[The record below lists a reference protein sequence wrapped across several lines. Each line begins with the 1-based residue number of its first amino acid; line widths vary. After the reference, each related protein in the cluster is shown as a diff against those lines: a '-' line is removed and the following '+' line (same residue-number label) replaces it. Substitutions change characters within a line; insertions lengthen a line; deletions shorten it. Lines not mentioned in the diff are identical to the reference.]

1 MEFTLAN
8 LWTLFFVQNLYL
20 FLLISLFS
28 CLKFLSWGDW
38 FGSNIDWWLL
48 SKLAILQLQVSG
60 LSGRYFT
67 QQALTPLL
75 FSDMNFE
82 NVPTHTQIFTLA
94 TVIKSPTTKKQPPPK
109 RQLNYGHWRREGLK
123 QEQATGKGER
133 STGRRELH
141 SERCSCTEAAANGVG
156 RGLSEVIGGGC
167 RCRCFLNFSTWKLAR
182 ACARVHTYS
191 TTAAWKRKP
200 RYSN

>member
-1 MEFTLAN
+1 MLEVSQLRR
-8 LWTLFFVQNLYL
+8 
-20 FLLISLFS
+20 LI
-28 CLKFLSWGDW
+28 
-38 FGSNIDWWLL
+38 GSNIDWWLL

-60 LSGRYFT
+60 LSGRYFI

-75 FSDMNFE
+75 FSNINFK

-94 TVIKSPTTKKQPPPK
+94 TLVNPPRLLKKQPSPK

-123 QEQATGKGER
+123 LEQATGEGER
-133 STGRRELH
+133 SRGRRELH
-141 SERCSCTEAAANGVG
+141 SERCSCTETAANGVG
-156 RGLSEVIGGGC
+156 RGLSEVIGAGC
-167 RCRCFLNFSTWKLAR
+167 RCRCFLNFSTWKLTRAR
-182 ACARVHTYS
+182 ARVHTYS